1 MNCKNNV
8 FLVNVSGSACKKHK
22 QPRDR
27 MGYVE
32 CHEWAERKLKQGHI
46 QKQCKDCG
54 RWYFK
59 CDM

>member
-1 MNCKNNV
+1 MSETKDCIL
-8 FLVNVSGSACKKHK
+8 FNVSGSACEKHK
-22 QPRDR
+22 NPSDR

-32 CHEWAERKLKQGHI
+32 CHEWAERKIKQGHI
-46 QKQCKDCG
+46 QRQCKDCG